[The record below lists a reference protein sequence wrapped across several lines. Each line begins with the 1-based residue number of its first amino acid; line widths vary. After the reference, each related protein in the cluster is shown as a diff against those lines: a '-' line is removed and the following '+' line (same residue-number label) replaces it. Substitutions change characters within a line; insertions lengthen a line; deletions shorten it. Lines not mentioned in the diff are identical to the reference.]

1 VADSFAIDRHYV
13 NNPNELYDQQL
24 DDVLVDLD
32 NKIVLE
38 GKLIV
43 IILLL
48 AISDYLKFICS
59 VRRMRCHCHW
69 MTRKFLALGF
79 KISAKPSL

>member
-1 VADSFAIDRHYV
+1 MADSFAIDRHYV
-13 NNPNELYDQQL
+13 NNPNELFDQQL
-24 DDVLVDLD
+24 DDLLVDLD

-48 AISDYLKFICS
+48 ATSDYLKFICS
-59 VRRMRCHCHW
+59 VRRMRCPCHW
-69 MTRKFLALGF
+69 MIRKILALGF
-79 KISAKPSL
+79 QISAKTSL